1 LDQPGVTGVTTSAAV
16 SYSQRAMRPFKSVVS
31 ALLLL
36 LSAAALSA
44 CSSAESRANGAYD
57 AGVAL
62 ARDHKSAEALVKF
75 DEAIS
80 LKRDHLPARLA
91 RAKALQDLKR
101 HDEAIAEFDL
111 VLRVDPGSVDALE
124 GRGLSKE
131 ARQIGSGLD
140 DLNAAL
146 RGPGTSSSQIPLLVT
161 GVPKMMFAMPA
172 PRDGSQAMALVRGG
186 TPAVPNFGAY
196 FKDVL
201 ERQRKTRTSPLKAL
215 MERLEKESPP
225 SRSPKP
231 PIDLNPI
238 FDWAGMSDKEI
249 DAKFE
254 AIDRLSPKADLDK
267 VMDSLDGI
275 TEFIKAGKKDPT
287 KPATSYE
294 WSVTFHAPAFLAD
307 WYNRPLVAY
316 FPGTTDWKAGVK
328 DLGALIPIAN
338 KADFYLANPDYLP
351 TRDEVARTTQMFDV
365 TKYPTLVVVRMK
377 SPVTNG
383 PKKEHLDTQVKCE
396 GRPMSQ
402 CVQEVLAWF
411 NAR

>member
-1 LDQPGVTGVTTSAAV
+1 V
-16 SYSQRAMRPFKSVVS
+16 SYSQRAMRPLRSVVS
-31 ALLLL
+31 ALLVL

-44 CSSAESRANGAYD
+44 CSSVESRANGAYE

-91 RAKALQDLKR
+91 RAKALHDLKR
-101 HDEAIAEFDL
+101 YDEAIAEFDL
-111 VLRVDPGSVDALE
+111 VLRVDPGSAAALE
-124 GRGLSKE
+124 GRGFSKE

-140 DLNAAL
+140 DLNNAL
-146 RGPGTSSSQIPLLVT
+146 RGPGTSSNQIPLVVT
-161 GVPKMMFAMPA
+161 GVPKMMFAKPA
-172 PRDGSQAMALVRGG
+172 PGDGGQATALVRSGSG
-186 TPAVPNFGAY
+186 TAAVPNFGAY

-215 MERLEKESPP
+215 MERFDKGAPP
-225 SRSPKP
+225 SKSPKP
-231 PIDLNPI
+231 PIDLAPI
-238 FDWAGMSDKEI
+238 FDWAGMSDQEI

-254 AIDRLSPKADLDK
+254 EIDRLSPKADLDK

-316 FPGTTDWKAGVK
+316 FPGSTDWKAGVK